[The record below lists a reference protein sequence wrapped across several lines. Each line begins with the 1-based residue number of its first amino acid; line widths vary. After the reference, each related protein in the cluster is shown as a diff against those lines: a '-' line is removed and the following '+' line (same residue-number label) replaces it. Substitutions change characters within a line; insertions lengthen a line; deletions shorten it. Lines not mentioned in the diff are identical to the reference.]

1 MFKINIVKNK
11 YVDKVTS
18 VSWPEFIEISQ
29 TEPNKSPLG
38 PNWKSKP
45 CVLIKKYYD
54 EYAER
59 IKHFEVRE
67 DDVWIV
73 TYPKCGNIPAQIAFL
88 KKNKLP
94 NYLF

>member
-18 VSWPEFIEISQ
+18 ISCPEFFEISQ

-38 PNWKSKP
+38 LDWKSKP

-59 IKHFEVRE
+59 IKNFEVRE
-67 DDVWIV
+67 DDVWVV
-73 TYPKCGNIPAQIAFL
+73 TYPKCGTILFQITFF
-88 KKNKLP
+88 KKNNLS
-94 NYLF
+94 

>member
-11 YVDKVTS
+11 YTERVTS
-18 VSWPEFIEISQ
+18 VSCPEFFEISQ
-29 TEPNKSPLG
+29 TAPNKSPLG

-59 IKHFEVRE
+59 IKNFEVRE
-67 DDVWIV
+67 DDVWVV
-73 TYPKCGNIPAQIAFL
+73 TYPKCGNILSQITFF
-88 KKNKLP
+88 KKNNLS
-94 NYLF
+94 